1 MRIRAIDIGGTG
13 VKTAAFRTEGAKVV
27 ADGPYEKLGVPPDW
41 QAFEHWLSAKINL
54 DADCV
59 AVSCAGL
66 VDSSTG
72 RVRHCGV
79 AGWVHRP
86 LGENLRALCP
96 GARVHVLNDA
106 EAHLYAHVSEAP
118 RPLLVVAVGSA
129 LGLAMTDEDGR
140 FVRTR
145 GTLPIELGILRLAT
159 SASRKEAW
167 WALGRPGFDELVT
180 QRGEEGAVEQF
191 GYRLGAF
198 LAQMAGVF
206 LPRSIVVSGGF
217 AAHYWPRLRS
227 PVEHEFRQTLPDY
240 VRDDPPT
247 IQNSPYGRQAALVG
261 VARYAARPDC

>member
-1 MRIRAIDIGGTG
+1 MKIRAIDIGGTG
-13 VKTAAFRTEGAKVV
+13 VKMAVFQAGGTKV
-27 ADGPYEKLGVPPDW
+27 ADARTYEKLGVPPDW
-41 QAFEHWLSAKINL
+41 QAFEHWLSTKINL

-72 RVRHCGV
+72 KVMHCGV

-86 LGENLRALCP
+86 LGENLKALCP
-96 GARVHVLNDA
+96 GAKVHVLNDA
-106 EAHLYAHVSEAP
+106 EAHLYAHLAES
-118 RPLLVVAVGSA
+118 RQPLLVVAMGSA
-129 LGLAMTDEDGR
+129 LGLAMTDADGH

-145 GTLPIELGILRLAT
+145 GALPIELGVLRLAT

-167 WALGRPGFDELVT
+167 WALGRPGFNELVA
-180 QRGEEGAVEQF
+180 QRGEAGAVEQF

-198 LAQMAGVF
+198 LAQLTGAF

-217 AAHYWPRLRS
+217 AAHYWSGLQS
-227 PVEHEFRQTLPDY
+227 AVEHEFRQNLPDY

-247 IQNSPYGRQAALVG
+247 ITNSPYGRQAALVG
-261 VARYAARPDC
+261 IARYAARANS